1 MIIRDTTLTE
11 PLHAWLLSAADDGR
25 VLRVRQHGPDIHV
38 DALVGLDRGLARVDL
53 TETETLEVTALL
65 AAHAAEPFT
74 TCPKDQ
80 P

>member
-1 MIIRDTTLTE
+1 MIIRNTTLTE
-11 PLHAWLLSAADDGR
+11 PLRAWLLSAADDGR
-25 VLRVRQHGPDIHV
+25 TLRVRQHGPDIHV
-38 DALVGLDRGLARVDL
+38 DAVGEPGI